1 MTSPSTGLAA
11 HRGSSYSLIGHDAN
25 YWRDF
30 RYPWPAAAA
39 GARGTCRLR
48 QVNPRCYIFGLP
60 APLVCLYPRFC
71 VACVLAQNCASIISH
86 RERRIASLW
95 LLRWQDRRPNPR
107 MPRVMTRA
115 LRTTT
120 KGRGDGRGESA
131 HRKVAQ
137 QPISSGVLTEC
148 RPQRGE

>member
-1 MTSPSTGLAA
+1 M
-11 HRGSSYSLIGHDAN
+11 
-25 YWRDF
+25 
-30 RYPWPAAAA
+30 
-39 GARGTCRLR
+39 
-48 QVNPRCYIFGLP
+48 
-60 APLVCLYPRFC
+60 
-71 VACVLAQNCASIISH
+71 
-86 RERRIASLW
+86 
-95 LLRWQDRRPNPR
+95 LLRSVRPRPKLRVDHISPRTSYRIVVATVGGKTGRPNPR

-115 LRTTT
+115 LRTAT